1 MSYFPFYIDIKDKK
15 ILLVGAGSVAA
26 HKLGKLVT
34 YNCKITIV
42 AKEYS
47 DMVNKLAG
55 LYPDRI
61 RCIHRGFEAEDV
73 KNMFCVIAA
82 TPDEEV
88 NAYIYRLCH
97 DNNILVNVVDDKE
110 KCDFIFSSTIQKGSL
125 NIGISSGGAS
135 PVITTL
141 IKKDIEKIIPDNI
154 EEILIFLE
162 NLRRQAK
169 EVIKDNE
176 KRSLFFK
183 EAAGICYT
191 QNRCLTNE
199 ETDKLLLKYKSSL

>member
-1 MSYFPFYIDIKDKK
+1 MSYFPFYVDIKDKK

-26 HKLGKLVT
+26 HKLGKLVA

-110 KCDFIFSSTIQKGSL
+110 KCDFIFSSMIQKGSL

-154 EEILIFLE
+154 
-162 NLRRQAK
+162 
-169 EVIKDNE
+169 
-176 KRSLFFK
+176 
-183 EAAGICYT
+183 
-191 QNRCLTNE
+191 
-199 ETDKLLLKYKSSL
+199 

>member
-1 MSYFPFYIDIKDKK
+1 M
-15 ILLVGAGSVAA
+15 A
-26 HKLGKLVT
+26 

-42 AKEYS
+42 AKKYS
-47 DMVNKLAG
+47 DRVNKLAG

-61 RCIHRGFEAEDV
+61 ECIHRAFEAEDV

-125 NIGISSGGAS
+125 NIGISSGRCQS
-135 PVITTL
+135 
-141 IKKDIEKIIPDNI
+141 
-154 EEILIFLE
+154 
-162 NLRRQAK
+162 
-169 EVIKDNE
+169 
-176 KRSLFFK
+176 
-183 EAAGICYT
+183 CY
-191 QNRCLTNE
+191 NNA
-199 ETDKLLLKYKSSL
+199 Y

>member
-1 MSYFPFYIDIKDKK
+1 MSYFPFYIDIKDKNV
-15 ILLVGAGSVAA
+15 LLVGAGSVAA
-26 HKLGKLVT
+26 HKLGKLVA

-110 KCDFIFSSTIQKGSL
+110 KCDFIFS
-125 NIGISSGGAS
+125 
-135 PVITTL
+135 
-141 IKKDIEKIIPDNI
+141 
-154 EEILIFLE
+154 
-162 NLRRQAK
+162 
-169 EVIKDNE
+169 
-176 KRSLFFK
+176 
-183 EAAGICYT
+183 
-191 QNRCLTNE
+191 
-199 ETDKLLLKYKSSL
+199 